1 MAQEYTQAQLEEMV
15 VGKPIDPTI
24 EFYEQAILD
33 VRSSKEAGRR
43 VYRSTTMV
51 KRQIPGVKDYV
62 ASEAKAQDIKNW
74 PGEYANFQMQLLQRK
89 SPGLEVIPGI
99 SNVERQELIDLKLST
114 LSRLVDGAM
123 NVPGHL
129 QHLVPIASRIQQA
142 IQAEENRNAEESNQ
156 EEGSQ
161 EASSRNE
168 AEPDLTGTGQGR
180 PMLEARG
187 PQHDTNVQQ
196 PDIQKVQPRGGR
208 EPAQGNEEGRQEYSG
223 VRSRIDNWKVN
234 MVWSQ

>member
-33 VRSSKEAGRR
+33 VRASKEAGRR

-62 ASEAKAQDIKNW
+62 ASEAKAQDMKNW
-74 PGEYANFQMQLLQRK
+74 PGEYANFQMQLLQKK

-114 LSRLVDGAM
+114 LSRLVEGEM
-123 NVPGHL
+123 SVPVHL

-142 IQAEENRNAEESNQ
+142 IQAEEIRNGEESNQ
-156 EEGSQ
+156 EESNQ
-161 EASSRNE
+161 EERSLPE
-168 AEPDLTGTGQGR
+168 T
-180 PMLEARG
+180 RG
-187 PQHDTNVQQ
+187 PQYDPDVEQ
-196 PDIQKVQPRGGR
+196 PRVSQVQPGSGG
-208 EPAQGNEEGRQEYSG
+208 EPAQGNQTGRQEHSS
-223 VRSRIDNWKVN
+223 VNQHLDNWKVDLT
-234 MVWSQ
+234 WSN